1 MFRHRGVI
9 FRTWLLQRCISQHST
24 VIDVHGS
31 LHRKRISKCNPQDA
45 PLHKLFISVKCSTCF
60 RPFFRPSSGAQTV
73 YTASGILS
81 KLYCYLPLSW
91 KSSIS
96 STTVAGSS
104 KGMIKVP
111 DSVYTVWAPD
121 DGRRNDLKHVEHF
134 TEINNLC
141 NVASFWLHLEI
152 NSTVSSALPGLQS
165 FVRMTSWGW
174 HPLPKH

>member
-1 MFRHRGVI
+1 MCSILWLRDSAVLRLCRKNYFFFIITVNFI
-9 FRTWLLQRCISQHST
+9 FKYNQ
-24 VIDVHGS
+24 
-31 LHRKRISKCNPQDA
+31 QDA
-45 PLHKLFISVKCSTCF
+45 TLHKLFISVKCSTCF
-60 RPFFRPSSGAQTV
+60 RRFLRPHQELKNCIYSIGYFVKT
-73 YTASGILS
+73 L
-81 KLYCYLPLSW
+81 LLPATF
-91 KSSIS
+91 S